1 MTTTHQTENRE
12 SFFARLRPIMA
23 PSELLRVEVAYA
35 LAKLAH
41 RHQERKEVDPSG
53 NPIRYF
59 EHLRGTA
66 LNAIDG
72 LGINDPDIIIACLM
86 HDSIEDTADIH
97 PAMLEHLF
105 GSHVAQMVTLLTKA
119 PGEKETYFRRLSN
132 YADAATVIVKG
143 CDRLHNLRSMKDCG
157 ISFIDKQITET
168 EEWVIPVIKSKDHHD
183 ENNDGF
189 RRAAIYGGHS
199 PIKLLVRRLENE
211 VMNLRH
217 DHREELEKFRR
228 ENLSAINSQLSSLF

>member
-23 PSELLRVEVAYA
+23 PSDILKVEVAYA
-35 LAKLAH
+35 LAKHAH
-41 RHQERKEVDPSG
+41 RHQERKELDSSG

-105 GSHVAQMVTLLTKA
+105 GSHVAQMVTLLTKTA
-119 PGEKETYFRRLSN
+119 GEKETYFRRLSN

-143 CDRLHNLRSMKDCG
+143 CDRLHNLRSMKDCE
-157 ISFIDKQITET
+157 IAFIDKQIHET
-168 EEWVIPVIKSKDHHD
+168 EEWVIPLLRSKEAGGTTD
-183 ENNDGF
+183 NF
-189 RRAAIYGGHS
+189 RKTAIFGGYS
-199 PIKLLVRRLENE
+199 PIKLLVNRLENE
-211 VMNLRH
+211 VMNLRSE
-217 DHREELEKFRR
+217 HRKALEKFRS
-228 ENLSAINSQLSSLF
+228 ENVSAIKSKLSS